1 MKTYQRVCCVVL
13 SVTVLAAA
21 ASGQTS
27 RRKSTAEHLFFKCKL
42 LINPSTGATIAN
54 AIIETMGGKIMSVGQ
69 ASEVAIPSDAKLM
82 DFSDK
87 YVIPGLVDTHGHL
100 YSWTGKSVTTTN
112 ALLPVFYIANGVT
125 SVGVPGSMDAGGDI
139 ALRNRID
146 SGQNVGPRYF
156 LAGEYIEMAPRMFGW
171 MSVVSTAEE
180 ARLRVDMW
188 ATQGTTAIKLYAGT
202 HGEVMQAAIDEAH
215 ERSMRVWAHLG
226 ATTYQQAIDMGV
238 DQIFHGVTTML
249 DTRPPGITQAEY
261 LEWEKATEALDLGR
275 PEIQMMLKAAARKKV
290 VLTPTIAVSEVA
302 ETGDYEKHHMEEQKR
317 FFSPVGWEQIQ
328 KYIQGPP
335 QPEFAAMAGELKKS
349 KEFIRRAYEAGC
361 LLSTGTDYVLL
372 TMLPG
377 WSLWREMEIFAEAGL
392 PPMEILKAATWN
404 GIYAI
409 GRTDQLGSIEAG
421 KLADFVVLNANPLE
435 SISNV
440 RQVYRVVKGG
450 VVYDRDKLLNG
461 LVGLV
466 N

>member
-1 MKTYQRVCCVVL
+1 
-13 SVTVLAAA
+13 
-21 ASGQTS
+21 
-27 RRKSTAEHLFFKCKL
+27 
-42 LINPSTGATIAN
+42 
-54 AIIETMGGKIMSVGQ
+54 
-69 ASEVAIPSDAKLM
+69 
-82 DFSDK
+82 
-87 YVIPGLVDTHGHL
+87 
-100 YSWTGKSVTTTN
+100 
-112 ALLPVFYIANGVT
+112 
-125 SVGVPGSMDAGGDI
+125 
-139 ALRNRID
+139 
-146 SGQNVGPRYF
+146 
-156 LAGEYIEMAPRMFGW
+156 EYIEMAPRMFGW

-188 ATQGTTAIKLYAGT
+188 AAQGTTAIKLYAGA
-202 HGEVMQAAIDEAH
+202 HGELMQAAIDEAH

-238 DQIFHGVTTML
+238 DQIFHGVTAMP
-249 DTRPPGITQAEY
+249 DTRPSGMTQTNY
-261 LEWEKATEALDLGR
+261 IEWAKGTMALDLDR
-275 PEIQMMLKAAARKKV
+275 PDIQAMLKAAARRRV
-290 VLTPTIAVSEVA
+290 VMTPTVAVSEAA
-302 ETGDYEKHHMEEQKR
+302 EPGDYEKHHMEEQKR
-317 FFSPVGWEQIQ
+317 FYTPAAWEQIQ

-335 QPEFAAMAGELKKS
+335 QPEFAAMAGELKKN

-392 PPMEILKAATWN
+392 PPMEVLKAATWN

-409 GRTDQLGSIEAG
+409 GRTDQLGSIEPG
-421 KLADFVVLNANPLE
+421 KLADFVILNANPLE
-435 SISNV
+435 SIINV